1 MKKKFLTLAI
11 CALGTA
17 MVFALAGCG
26 ANLDRDVTI
35 QNMSLSV
42 PSNWEEKPSD
52 SNSDTS
58 GNIWFEDVDEDNDED
73 VFNAIYVTYQKVDLS
88 DTSTAKQALDAK
100 QAKLESDYGIT
111 NWDVDDSN
119 EQVIDGAKVTTYEYS
134 FEKVIDHVT
143 QKYEFKTAYVYTPI
157 MHFEIQVYGDAASI
171 NDVVKSIEF

>member
-58 GNIWFEDVDEDNDED
+58 GNI
-73 VFNAIYVTYQKVDLS
+73 
-88 DTSTAKQALDAK
+88 
-100 QAKLESDYGIT
+100 
-111 NWDVDDSN
+111 
-119 EQVIDGAKVTTYEYS
+119 
-134 FEKVIDHVT
+134 
-143 QKYEFKTAYVYTPI
+143 
-157 MHFEIQVYGDAASI
+157 
-171 NDVVKSIEF
+171 